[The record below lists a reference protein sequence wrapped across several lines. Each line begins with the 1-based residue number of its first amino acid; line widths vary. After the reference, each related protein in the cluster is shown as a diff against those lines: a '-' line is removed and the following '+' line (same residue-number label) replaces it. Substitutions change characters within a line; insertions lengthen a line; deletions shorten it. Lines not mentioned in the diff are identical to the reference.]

1 MAALDWS
8 QCPAVESVP
17 GRVSGMPTDLE
28 LQIRR
33 LPSSDGLPL
42 PAYMTDG
49 AAGMDLHAAVADDL
63 VIDPGEVG
71 LIPTGL
77 EIAIPA
83 GFEAQIRPRSGLAV
97 KHRIG
102 VPNAPATIDSDYR
115 GEIRVPLI
123 NLGPTPF
130 TVSRGMRIAQ
140 LVVAPIVRVTWEEVP
155 ELPPTARGRGGF
167 GHSGA

>member
-1 MAALDWS
+1 
-8 QCPAVESVP
+8 
-17 GRVSGMPTDLE
+17 
-28 LQIRR
+28 
-33 LPSSDGLPL
+33 
-42 PAYMTDG
+42 MTDG
-49 AAGMDLHAAVADDL
+49 AAGMDLHAAVAADL
-63 VIDPGEVG
+63 IIDPGEVG

-123 NLGPTPF
+123 NLAPTPF

-140 LVVAPIVRVTWEEVP
+140 LVVAPVVRVTWEEVP
-155 ELPPTARGRGGF
+155 ELPPTARGGGGF